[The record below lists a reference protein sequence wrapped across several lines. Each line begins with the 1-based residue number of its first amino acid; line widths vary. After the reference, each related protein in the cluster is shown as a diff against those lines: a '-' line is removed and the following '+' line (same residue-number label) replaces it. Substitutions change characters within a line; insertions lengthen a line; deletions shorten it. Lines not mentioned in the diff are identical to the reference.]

1 MSGLG
6 EQIASAR
13 EQRGMTAADA
23 ARRLHMRT
31 DFIQAIEA
39 EDWPRLGPPIYARG
53 FVRNY
58 ARMVGIDPSSIVEQ
72 LDAVIPSRDP
82 ETHIEPLA
90 GATNG
95 ELQTEPVPI
104 NVRLQHAQEPRAA
117 WYPWLL
123 GAMSSL
129 AAVLVLAVLYYTF
142 GPTQRDQGSVAQN
155 QTSQA
160 QQPAAAT
167 PAPQDD
173 AIFNGANAGS
183 ANAEQRS
190 GVNLQLQ
197 LTQDSWL
204 SVTVDGKRVVYETL
218 PAGTV
223 RDFHGVREITLRAG
237 NAGGVNATIDG
248 RPLGSLGQ
256 HGQVEERSFAAKAAT
271 PSTGPRE

>member
-6 EQIASAR
+6 ELIASAR
-13 EQRGMTAADA
+13 EKRGMTAADA
-23 ARRLHMRT
+23 AQRLHMRT
-31 DFIQAIEA
+31 DFVNAIER
-39 EDWPRLGPPIYARG
+39 EDWARLGPPIYARG

-58 ARMVGIDPSSIVEQ
+58 ARIVGIDPVSIGEQ
-72 LDAVIPSRDP
+72 LDAAIPSRDA
-82 ETHIEPLA
+82 ETHVEPLG

-95 ELQTEPVPI
+95 ALQPEPVPI
-104 NVRLQHAQEPRAA
+104 NVRMLHQAEPRAA

-123 GAMSSL
+123 GAMSTL
-129 AAVLVLAVLYYTF
+129 AAMLVLAVLYYTF
-142 GPTQRDQGSVAQN
+142 GPTHDQGSVSQS
-155 QTSQA
+155 QISQA
-160 QQPAAAT
+160 QQPAAPS

-173 AIFNGANAGS
+173 AIFNGAGGTP
-183 ANAEQRS
+183 AEQRS

-248 RPLGSLGQ
+248 RSLGSLGQ
-256 HGQVEERSFAAKAAT
+256 HGQVEERVFAAKAAT

>member
-13 EQRGMTAADA
+13 EKRGMTAADA
-23 ARRLHMRT
+23 ARRLHMRS
-31 DFIQAIEA
+31 DYIKAIEA
-39 EDWPRLGPPIYARG
+39 EEWSRLGPPIYARG

-58 ARMVGIDPSSIVEQ
+58 ARIVGIDPSSIVDQ
-72 LDAVIPSRDP
+72 LDAAIPSRDA
-82 ETHIEPLA
+82 ETHVEPLN

-95 ELQTEPVPI
+95 ELQPEPVPI
-104 NVRLQHAQEPRAA
+104 NLRVQHAQEPRSA

-123 GAMSSL
+123 GAMSTL

-142 GPTQRDQGSVAQN
+142 GPTHDQGTVAQS

-160 QQPAAAT
+160 QQPGAPT
-167 PAPQDD
+167 PAPQDE
-173 AIFNGANAGS
+173 AIFNGANAGGVP
-183 ANAEQRS
+183 AESRS

-204 SVTVDGKRVVYETL
+204 SVTVDGKRVVYQTL

-223 RDFHGVREITLRAG
+223 REFHGVREITLRAG

-248 RPLGSLGQ
+248 RALGSLGQ
-256 HGQVEERSFAAKAAT
+256 HGQVEERVFAAKAAT

>member
-1 MSGLG
+1 
-6 EQIASAR
+6 
-13 EQRGMTAADA
+13 MTAADA
-23 ARRLHMRT
+23 ARRLHLRT
-31 DFIQAIEA
+31 DYITAIDTEN
-39 EDWPRLGPPIYARG
+39 WPKLGPPIYARG

-58 ARMVGIDPSSIVEQ
+58 ARIVGIDPSSIVEQ
-72 LDAVIPSRDP
+72 LDAAIPTRDA
-82 ETHIEPLA
+82 ETHVEPLA
-90 GATNG
+90 GSTNG
-95 ELQTEPVPI
+95 TLTPEPVPI
-104 NVRLQHAQEPRAA
+104 NVRVQHAEPRAA

-123 GAMSSL
+123 GAMSTL

-142 GPTQRDQGSVAQN
+142 GPVQRDQGAVAQN

-160 QQPAAAT
+160 PGPVVPS

-173 AIFNGANAGS
+173 AIFNGANAGTVPG
-183 ANAEQRS
+183 EQQS

-248 RPLGSLGQ
+248 KPLGSLGQ
-256 HGQVEERSFAAKAAT
+256 HGQVEERVFAAKAAA

>member
-13 EQRGMTAADA
+13 EKRGMTAADA
-23 ARRLHMRT
+23 ARRLHMRA
-31 DFIQAIEA
+31 DFINAIET
-39 EDWPRLGPPIYARG
+39 EDWSKLGPPTYARG

-58 ARMVGIDPSSIVEQ
+58 ARIVGIDPVSINEQ
-72 LDAVIPSRDP
+72 LDSAIPSRDA
-82 ETHIEPLA
+82 ETHVEPLD

-95 ELQTEPVPI
+95 ALQPEPVPI
-104 NVRLQHAQEPRAA
+104 NVRVHNSPEPRAA

-123 GAMSSL
+123 GVMSGL

-142 GPTQRDQGSVAQN
+142 GPTHDQGAIAQS
-155 QTSQA
+155 QVSQA
-160 QQPAAAT
+160 PQPAVT
-167 PAPQDD
+167 PAAQDE
-173 AIFNGANAGS
+173 AIFNGANGGGVP
-183 ANAEQRS
+183 AEQQS

-204 SVTVDGKRVVYETL
+204 SVIVDGKRVVYETL

-248 RPLGSLGQ
+248 RPIGSLGQ
-256 HGQVEERSFAAKAAT
+256 HGQVEERVFAAKAGT